1 MKSLII
7 AAWESVRLGF
17 LVNFVAVVLIV
28 VMLARFVWAIVTT
41 VLERF
46 LKKEV
51 EPWQR

>member
-7 AAWESVRLGF
+7 AAWETTRLGF

-28 VMLARFVWAIVTT
+28 AVLARFVWTIVTT

-46 LKKEV
+46 LKKE
-51 EPWQR
+51 EEQ